1 MLELNEE
8 SVDASAADMA
18 LAMSRLSE
26 HDGGGAMNG
35 GRKAAILC
43 LVLGDEAA
51 SEIFR
56 HLEEDEVQ
64 MISREIAT
72 LTRVTSDQAD
82 DVLEEFHR
90 LLIASSYVMSGG
102 IEYARR
108 LLVKACGA
116 ENAKRVLDK
125 VTRSLES
132 TVGFE
137 ALQKADPQQL
147 SKLFQHEHPQ
157 TIALVLAHLDAS
169 TAADTLK
176 SLPEEQRAD
185 IVLRMANLQAISQD
199 VIRSVSVVLDQKLR
213 SAGTDNRQ
221 TVGGMR
227 SVAEL
232 CNRLDRDVSQKL
244 IEEMEESNP
253 ELALQVRNMMLT
265 FDDLLLIDDLG
276 IREILQ
282 RVDKKTLTLALKGTI
297 SELQNR
303 FFGNMSQKAVEM
315 MKEEMDYLGQVR
327 IKDVTG
333 AQREIV
339 EVVRELDE
347 QGVISLGGSGGE
359 DAYVS

>member
-1 MLELNEE
+1 
-8 SVDASAADMA
+8 
-18 LAMSRLSE
+18 
-26 HDGGGAMNG
+26 MNG